1 MSKPKQIDDIFG
13 PSLVP
18 RYADLTQRMKTLFC
32 EHIALCGIPSVAIK
46 ALNLRRGDVFEAR
59 KRDPEFKAAWDEAQ
73 ALGIDAQEDEAARRA
88 FEGYLEPVYYL
99 GNVVGHVRKY
109 SDGLAQ
115 FLLKGAKPE
124 KFRERYEVEG
134 SMTLENKLKDM
145 SDAEL
150 QHMIMS
156 KLRVVGVSVRTPETY
171 EHEQARSE
179 KQQQK
184 ALAVQIEDREPEPF

>member
-1 MSKPKQIDDIFG
+1 MPAKKEIDDIFG
-13 PSLVP
+13 PALAP
-18 RYADLTQRMKTLFC
+18 KYADLTEHMKAIFC
-32 EHIALCGIPSVAIK
+32 EHIAMCGIPSVVIK
-46 ALNLRRGDVFEAR
+46 ALNLRRTDVFEAR

-99 GNVVGHVRKY
+99 GKVVGHVRKF

-150 QHMIMS
+150 QHMIVS
-156 KLRVVGVSVRTPETY
+156 QLKLVGVSIRKPETY
-171 EHEQARSE
+171 EHAQLEM
-179 KQQQK
+179 
-184 ALAVQIEDREPEPF
+184 REAETETAPEPF